1 MKKFLFTILA
11 LGFVAG
17 CAHHR
22 DVRPGVDG
30 IHRVVIQTEG
40 DESQKRDAI
49 DQANHFCKEQNKYAA
64 FISENQTYTGKVDEK
79 TYNNG
84 KAASKVLKTVGS
96 GAYVFGGQNEKNA
109 GGVGVLAGQATD
121 SVLGK
126 GYTVEMQFKCQ

>member
-1 MKKFLFTILA
+1 MKKILVVA
-11 LGFVAG
+11 LGFLFVVS

-22 DVRPGVDG
+22 DVRAGADG

-40 DESQKRDAI
+40 DESEKRDAI
-49 DQANHFCKEQNKYAA
+49 NQANHFCKEQNKYAA
-64 FISENQTYTGKVDEK
+64 FVDEKQTYTGKVDEK

-96 GAYVFGGQNEKNA
+96 GAYVFGGEKESNA
-109 GGVGVLAGQATD
+109 GGIGVLAGQATD

-126 GYTVEMQFKCQ
+126 GYTVEMKFKCQ